1 MRELVSITRQKLE
14 QLLGDNPPMRDTWL
28 IKCRRLREIVSNLP
42 ANQIITTSI
51 PEGHSNLLLINII
64 IKAHA
69 MMQLLRGTVIDFA
82 EDNDPYQ
89 MRFTE
94 FLSANELALRDAII
108 QRLVVGLGAVCVVG
122 DSQIG
127 WRLQSVCPSDLWWD
141 TTTGDVMQP
150 KWVARE
156 YRDHDGVR
164 YREVWYPDRYHRYR
178 LDSPDVETHENP
190 YGVIPIVL
198 FPAHH
203 IPDTVYPIGDVEL
216 ACPQQFILDEIRR
229 TYLNMARRGAGFY
242 AVKRTS
248 IDEQELVRLQNPD
261 EVYIL
266 VNEQDAI
273 MPIPTPAPNPEWQ
286 ALEALAKQDMDALMG
301 ISEYVRGVLPSGRAK
316 FATEVVAAVAGQ
328 TVRIQAEWY
337 NTKVALER
345 LAMVYYKLHNPS
357 GTAIP
362 RALEDSIASV
372 NQLTRADIVADAAGG
387 GGEAK
392 GNISVA
398 QSV

>member
-1 MRELVSITRQKLE
+1 MRELLSVNRQKLND
-14 QLLGDNPPMRDTWL
+14 LLGDNPPRRDTWL
-28 IKCRRLREIVSNLP
+28 LKCRRLREIVSNLP

-51 PEGHSNLLLINII
+51 PEGHSNMLLINIT
-64 IKAHA
+64 IKAYA
-69 MMQLLRGTVIDFA
+69 MMQLIRGTVIDFGDDT
-82 EDNDPYQ
+82 ELFQPK
-89 MRFTE
+89 FGE
-94 FLSANELALRDAII
+94 FLSSNELALRDAIM

-122 DSQIG
+122 DKQHG
-127 WRLQSVCPSDLWWD
+127 WRLQSVSPTDLWWD
-141 TTTGDVMQP
+141 CTTGDVMQP
-150 KWVARE
+150 KWIARE
-156 YRDHDGVR
+156 YRDGDGTR
-164 YREVWYPDRYHRYR
+164 YREVWYADVYHRYKV
-178 LDSPDVETHENP
+178 DSTDVETLTNP

-242 AVKRTS
+242 AVKRSS
-248 IDEQELVRLQNPD
+248 IDESELSRLQNPE

-273 MPIPTPAPNPEWQ
+273 LPIPTPAPNPEWQ
-286 ALEALAKQDMDALMG
+286 ALEALAKQDMDALLG
-301 ISEYVRGVLPSGRAK
+301 VSEYVRGVLPTGRAK

-328 TVRIQAEWY
+328 TVRIQSEWY
-337 NTKVALER
+337 NTKIALER
-345 LAMVYYKLHNPS
+345 LAKVYYKLHNPM

-362 RALEDSIASV
+362 RALEDSITSANELMQTNMV
-372 NQLTRADIVADAAGG
+372 GG
-387 GGEAK
+387 NNSW
-392 GNISVA
+392 NISVG

>member
-1 MRELVSITRQKLE
+1 MRELVSITRHKVE
-14 QLLGDNPPMRDTWL
+14 QLLGDNPPKRDTWL
-28 IKCRRLREIVSNLP
+28 LKCRRLREIVGNLP

-51 PEGHSNLLLINII
+51 PEGHSNMLLINIT
-64 IKAHA
+64 IKAYA
-69 MMQLLRGTVIDFA
+69 MMQLIRGTVIDFGDDT
-82 EDNDPYQ
+82 ELFQPK
-89 MRFTE
+89 FSE
-94 FLSANELALRDAII
+94 FLSANELALRDAVI
-108 QRLVVGLGAVCVVG
+108 QRLVVGIGAVCVVG
-122 DSQIG
+122 DKQHG
-127 WRLQSVCPSDLWWD
+127 WRLQSISPTDLWWD
-141 TTTGDVMQP
+141 CTTGDVMQP

-156 YRDHDGVR
+156 YRDGDGTR
-164 YREVWYPDRYHRYR
+164 YREVWYADVYHRYKV
-178 LDSPDVETHENP
+178 DSTDVETFTNP

-242 AVKRTS
+242 AVKRSS
-248 IDEQELVRLQNPD
+248 IDESELSRLQNPE

-273 MPIPTPAPNPEWQ
+273 LPIPTPAPNPEWQ
-286 ALEALAKQDMDALMG
+286 ALEALAKQDMDALLG
-301 ISEYVRGVLPSGRAK
+301 VSEYVRGVLPTGRAK

-337 NTKVALER
+337 NTKIALER
-345 LAMVYYKLHNPS
+345 LAKVYYKLHNPT
-357 GTAIP
+357 GTATP
-362 RALEDSIASV
+362 RALEDSITSANELMQTNMV
-372 NQLTRADIVADAAGG
+372 GG
-387 GGEAK
+387 NNSW
-392 GNISVA
+392 NISVG

>member
-1 MRELVSITRQKLE
+1 MRELVSITRHKME
-14 QLLGDNPPMRDTWL
+14 QLLGDNPPKRDTWL
-28 IKCRRLREIVSNLP
+28 LKCRRLREIVSNLP

-51 PEGHSNLLLINII
+51 PEGHSNMLLINIT
-64 IKAHA
+64 IKAYA
-69 MMQLLRGTVIDFA
+69 MMQLIRGTVIDFGDDT
-82 EDNDPYQ
+82 ELFQPK
-89 MRFTE
+89 FGE
-94 FLSANELALRDAII
+94 FLSSNELALRDAIM

-122 DSQIG
+122 DKQHG
-127 WRLQSVCPSDLWWD
+127 WRLQSISPTDLWWD
-141 TTTGDVMQP
+141 CTTGDVMQP
-150 KWVARE
+150 KWIARE
-156 YRDHDGVR
+156 YRDGDGTR
-164 YREVWYPDRYHRYR
+164 YREVWYADVYHRYKV
-178 LDSPDVETHENP
+178 DSTDVETFTNP

-242 AVKRTS
+242 AVKRSS
-248 IDEQELVRLQNPD
+248 IDESELSRLQNPE

-273 MPIPTPAPNPEWQ
+273 LPIPTPAPNPEWQ
-286 ALEALAKQDMDALMG
+286 ALEALAKQDMDALLG
-301 ISEYVRGVLPSGRAK
+301 VSEYVRGVLPTGRAK

-328 TVRIQAEWY
+328 TVRIQSEWY
-337 NTKVALER
+337 NTKIALER
-345 LAMVYYKLHNPS
+345 LAKVYYKLHNPM

-362 RALEDSIASV
+362 RALEDSITSANELMQTNMV
-372 NQLTRADIVADAAGG
+372 GG
-387 GGEAK
+387 NNSW
-392 GNISVA
+392 NISVG

>member
-1 MRELVSITRQKLE
+1 MRELVSITRHKME
-14 QLLGDNPPMRDTWL
+14 QLLGDNPPKRDTWL
-28 IKCRRLREIVSNLP
+28 LKCRRLREIVGNLP

-51 PEGHSNLLLINII
+51 PEGHSNMLLINIT
-64 IKAHA
+64 IKAYA
-69 MMQLLRGTVIDFA
+69 MMQLIRGTVIDFGDDT
-82 EDNDPYQ
+82 ELFQPK
-89 MRFTE
+89 FSE
-94 FLSANELALRDAII
+94 FLSANELALRDAVI
-108 QRLVVGLGAVCVVG
+108 QRLVVGIGAVCVVG
-122 DSQIG
+122 DKQHG
-127 WRLQSVCPSDLWWD
+127 WRLQSISPTDLWWD
-141 TTTGDVMQP
+141 CTTGDVMQP

-156 YRDHDGVR
+156 YRDGDGTR
-164 YREVWYPDRYHRYR
+164 YREVWYADVYHRYKV
-178 LDSPDVETHENP
+178 DSTDVETFTNP

-242 AVKRTS
+242 AVKRSS
-248 IDEQELVRLQNPD
+248 IDESELSRLQNPE

-273 MPIPTPAPNPEWQ
+273 LPIPTPAPNPEWQ
-286 ALEALAKQDMDALMG
+286 ALEALAKQDMDALLG
-301 ISEYVRGVLPSGRAK
+301 VSEYVRGVLPTGRAK

-337 NTKVALER
+337 NTKIALER
-345 LAMVYYKLHNPS
+345 LAMVYYKLHNPT
-357 GTAIP
+357 GTATP
-362 RALEDSIASV
+362 RALEDSITSANELMQTNMV
-372 NQLTRADIVADAAGG
+372 GG
-387 GGEAK
+387 NNSW
-392 GNISVA
+392 NISVG

>member
-1 MRELVSITRQKLE
+1 MRELVSINKQKLDE
-14 QLLGDNPPMRDTWL
+14 LLGDNPPQRDIWL
-28 IKCRRLREIVSNLP
+28 VKCRRLREIVSNLP
-42 ANQIITTSI
+42 SNQIITTSI
-51 PEGHSNLLLINII
+51 PEGHSNLLLINIT

-69 MMQLLRGTVIDFA
+69 MMQLLRGTVIDFGDDTELYQA
-82 EDNDPYQ
+82 EFANY
-89 MRFTE
+89 
-94 FLSANELALRDAII
+94 LAANELALRDAIL
-108 QRLVVGLGAVCVVG
+108 QRLVVGVGAVCVVG
-122 DSQIG
+122 DNQHG
-127 WRLQSVCPSDLWWD
+127 WRLQSVCPADLWWD
-141 TTTGDVMQP
+141 CTTGDVMQP
-150 KWVARE
+150 KWIARE
-156 YRDHDGVR
+156 YRDGDGTR
-164 YREVWYPDRYHRYR
+164 YREVWYADVYHRYKVG
-178 LDSPDVETHENP
+178 STDVETHTNP

-198 FPAHH
+198 FPAQY

-242 AVKRTS
+242 AVKRSS
-248 IDEQELVRLQNPD
+248 IDESELSRLQNPD

-301 ISEYVRGVLPSGRAK
+301 ISEYVRGVLPTGRAK

-345 LAMVYYKLHNPS
+345 LAMVYYKLHNPT
-357 GTAIP
+357 GTATP
-362 RALEDSIASV
+362 RALEDSLTSA
-372 NQLTRADIVADAAGG
+372 NQLLRTEMVGNAPS
-387 GGEAK
+387 
-392 GNISVA
+392 GNISA
-398 QSV
+398 TQSV